1 MGVGKSRKLVT
12 SFTVLVILFF
22 SLMAGVAVYAQV
34 SGATLSG
41 TVTDASGSAVPNA
54 TVSIKN
60 GDTGIIREITTD
72 GAGFY
77 SVPNLPPAVY
87 EVKTTA
93 AGFSTQTQSGIT
105 LTVGAQQTLN
115 FSLKVGQM
123 AENVTV
129 TGEAPQVELTS
140 SALSGEVNETT
151 VRELPLNGRD
161 WSSLSVLEPGVIG
174 IRTQQTTTGTV
185 NRGNRGFGN
194 QLSVAG
200 HRPTENNYRVNGITV
215 NDYSNGSP
223 GSVQG
228 SQLGVDAIQE
238 FSVLTANYTAEY
250 GRTSGGVINAIT
262 KAGTNTFHGD
272 AYWFLRDEGLD
283 ARNEFDPSGVG
294 TPPFHR
300 NQFGG
305 SAGGPVQKGKTF
317 IFGDF
322 EAIRQTKDLSGNST
336 VPSAAARGNP
346 DASGNPTTVAVVGGS
361 PLPAS
366 GPGAALDP
374 DPISHISLLVEPYLK
389 LFPMPTPGLPLNPG
403 GDTGQFLAGI
413 PITFSEDYATARV
426 DHHFS
431 DKDDIDAVWFFDRGP
446 QFAPD
451 VFLLSTTETF
461 SERIMGG
468 IEETHIFSPTLV
480 NTARAGYNRTVG
492 FVGEPGTAL
501 TPAGGDTSL
510 SDGFLPDHPAPI
522 LTGTGLATMQ
532 GTLGDQTL
540 NRHFANSFQFDDD
553 AFYTHGNHAIKFGFS
568 VERIQYNEFSVQR
581 PNGTFSFQG
590 SLDSFLINDPA
601 SFQQG
606 DSAIGKELGTRTTFL
621 AGYIQDNW
629 KFRPNLTLN
638 LGLRYEIAT
647 LPTDSNGPFAVVPSP
662 NISAPPIDVIHP
674 WQTNPTRKDFEPRI
688 GFAWDPFNN
697 GKTSVRGG
705 FGIFDILPGPW
716 VLNIQESG
724 SYPFALTPAVGNL
737 AQGDFPNVPGLNP
750 STAIPSAQAYAPDQN
765 PKRNYAMNWNL
776 TIQRQIT
783 PNLTATLGYVGSH
796 TLHSPF
802 TTDTSNSVGPAGLGF
817 PGTGGVVTTPLGML
831 WPCGPDGTPADGCAV
846 GFLPT
851 GTQGAPLPSLQFNS
865 NVGQLR
871 PTFWDDSASYSGME
885 AQLSKRFSHGLQG
898 EASFTWSKCMDHG
911 SSGDIGD
918 AYQNS
923 YSSEIFFDP
932 GSRNGPCDFNVGK
945 NFVANL
951 IWDVPVPK
959 SDSWAVSHLASG
971 WELGGILTASTGTP
985 FTVDIGG
992 DPIDIKNGDS
1002 MTYPDR
1008 LPNCNPIN
1016 SNWKTTLQYVNLSCF
1031 AAPYAPMS
1039 FVGCASN
1046 SYPGASL
1053 TQLPAGMQ
1061 YCQNLFGDNGRN
1073 SLTGPGL
1080 MNLDFMV
1087 FKNNYIRRISESFN
1101 AQFRAE
1107 IFNILNHPNYLPPI
1121 DNETLFSSNGA
1132 LASGNPG
1139 KLDTTGGF
1147 ESRQIQLSLKMIW

>member
-1 MGVGKSRKLVT
+1 MGLWVSRRIATCLAVL
-12 SFTVLVILFF
+12 FTLFF
-22 SLMAGVAVYAQV
+22 TLHGSVALYAQV
-34 SGATLSG
+34 AGATLSG
-41 TVTDASGSAVPNA
+41 TVTDASGSAVANA
-54 TVSIKN
+54 TVSVKN
-60 GDTGIIREITTD
+60 TSTGIVREITTD
-72 GAGFY
+72 AAGLY
-77 SVPNLPPAVY
+77 AVPNLPPAVY
-87 EVKTTA
+87 DISASAT
-93 AGFSTQTQSGIT
+93 GFSTLVQTGIT

-115 FSLKVGQM
+115 ISLKVGQVS
-123 AENVTV
+123 ENVTV
-129 TGEAPQVELTS
+129 SGEAPQVELTS
-140 SALSGEVNETT
+140 SAISGEVDETT

-262 KAGTNTFHGD
+262 KAGTNNFHGD

-283 ARNEFDPSGVG
+283 ARNAFDPSGAG

-305 SAGGPVQKGKTF
+305 SAGGPIQKGKTF
-317 IFGDF
+317 LFGDF
-322 EAIRQTKDLSGNST
+322 EAIRQTKDLSANST
-336 VPSAAARGNP
+336 VPSAAARAGNLC
-346 DASGNPTTVAVVGGS
+346 STIGPTDPCSDNGGTGPQTITVDPKVV
-361 PLPAS
+361 
-366 GPGAALDP
+366 
-374 DPISHISLLVEPYLK
+374 PYLP
-389 LFPMPTPGLPLNPG
+389 LFPLPTPGLPLNPG

-413 PITFSEDYATARV
+413 PITFSENYATARV

-468 IEETHIFSPTLV
+468 IEETHTFGPSLV
-480 NTARAGYNRTVG
+480 NTARVGYNRTVG
-492 FVGEPGTAL
+492 FVGAPGVAL
-501 TPAGGDTSL
+501 NPLGSDTTL
-510 SDGFLPDHPAPI
+510 SDGFLPGHPAPI
-522 LTGTGLATMQ
+522 ITGTGLATMQ
-532 GTLGDQTL
+532 GTLGDQTA
-540 NRHFANSFQFDDD
+540 NNHFANSYQFFDD
-553 AFYTHGNHAIKFGFS
+553 AFYTHGNHEIKFGFS
-568 VERIQYNEFSVQR
+568 AERIQYNELSVQR

-590 SLDSFLINDPA
+590 SLISFLENQPS

-606 DSAIGKELGTRTTFL
+606 DANVGKELGTRTTFF
-621 AGYIQDNW
+621 AGYVQDNW
-629 KFRPNLTLN
+629 KYRPNLTLN
-638 LGLRYEIAT
+638 IGLRYEIAT
-647 LPTDSNGPFAVVPSP
+647 LPTDANGPFAVVPSP
-662 NISAPPIDVIHP
+662 NISAAPVNVTHP

-688 GFAWDPFNN
+688 GFAWDPFKD
-697 GKTSVRGG
+697 GKTSVRAG

-716 VLNIQESG
+716 VINIQESG
-724 SYPFALTPAVGNL
+724 SFPFALTPALGNL

-750 STAIPSAQAYAPDQN
+750 SSAIPSAQAYAPDQN
-765 PKRNYAMNWNL
+765 PRRNYAMNWNL

-783 PNLTATLGYVGSH
+783 PTLTATLGYVGSH

-802 TTDTSNSVGPAGLGF
+802 TTDTSNSVGPASLGF
-817 PGTGGVVTTPLGML
+817 PGTGGVVSTPLGLL
-831 WPCGPDGTPADGCAV
+831 WPCGPDGKGNACAV

-851 GTQGAPLPSLQFNS
+851 GTQAAPAPSLVFNS

-871 PTFWDDSASYSGME
+871 PTFWDDSAHYSGME
-885 AQLSKRFSHGLQG
+885 AQLNKKFSHGLQG
-898 EASFTWSKCMDHG
+898 ELSFTWSKCMDNG

-923 YSSEIFFDP
+923 YSSLIFFNP
-932 GSRNGPCDFNVGK
+932 GSRNGLCDFDVNKNLVVNV
-945 NFVANL
+945 
-951 IWDVPVPK
+951 IYDIPTPK
-959 SDSWAVSHLASG
+959 SNSWAVSHLAGG
-971 WELGGILTASTGTP
+971 WEIGGILSVSTGTP
-985 FTVDIGG
+985 FTVSMGG

-1002 MTYPDR
+1002 ATFPNR

-1016 SNWKTTLQYVNLSCF
+1016 SNWRTTLQYVNLSCF
-1031 AAPYAPMS
+1031 AAPFAPTS
-1039 FVGCASN
+1039 FTGCATN
-1046 SYPGASL
+1046 SYPGASSA
-1053 TQLPAGMQ
+1053 QLPAGMQ

-1073 SLTGPGL
+1073 SLIGPGL
-1080 MNLDFMV
+1080 TNLDFLA
-1087 FKNNYIRRISESFN
+1087 FKNNYVRRISEAFN
-1101 AQFRAE
+1101 VQFRAE

-1121 DNETLFSSNGA
+1121 DNETIFSSTGA
-1132 LASGNPG
+1132 VASGTPG
-1139 KLDTTGGF
+1139 KLDSTGGF
-1147 ESRQIQLSLKMIW
+1147 ESRQIQLSLKVIW

>member
-1 MGVGKSRKLVT
+1 MGMGISKKLAVT
-12 SFTVLVILFF
+12 YIIVVMVCAC
-22 SLMAGVAVYAQV
+22 LMSGVTIFAQV

-60 GDTGIIREITTD
+60 TDTGIARDITTD
-72 GAGFY
+72 AAGFY
-77 SVPNLPPAVY
+77 SVPNLPPAAY

-93 AGFSTQTQSGIT
+93 SGFSTHTQTGIT

-115 FSLKVGQM
+115 ISLQVGQVS
-123 AENVTV
+123 ENVTV

-140 SALSGEVNETT
+140 SALSGEVDETT

-161 WSSLSVLEPGVIG
+161 WSSLSVLEPGVVG

-262 KAGTNTFHGD
+262 KAGTNNFHGD

-283 ARNEFDPSGVG
+283 TRNAFDPSGAG

-305 SAGGPVQKGKTF
+305 SAGGPIQKGKTF

-346 DASGNPTTVAVVGGS
+346 GPNGTPTTVAVVNGS

-374 DPISHISLLVEPYLK
+374 DPISHISLAVEPYLK
-389 LFPMPTPGLPLNPG
+389 LYPLPNNGLNPG

-413 PITFSEDYATARV
+413 PITFSENYATARV

-431 DKDDIDAVWFFDRGP
+431 DKDDFDAVWFFDRGP

-451 VFLLSTTETF
+451 NLLLSTTETF

-468 IEETHIFSPTLV
+468 LEWTHIFGPSLV
-480 NTARAGYNRTVG
+480 NTARVGYNRTVG
-492 FVGEPGTAL
+492 FVGKPGKAL
-501 TPAGGDTSL
+501 NPLAADTSL
-510 SDGFLPDHPAPI
+510 SDGFLPGNPAPI
-522 LTGTGLATMQ
+522 LTGTGLTTMQ
-532 GTLGDQTL
+532 GTLGDQTA
-540 NRHFANSFQFDDD
+540 NDHYANSYQFYDD
-553 AFYTHGNHAIKFGFS
+553 AFYTHGNHAFKFGFS
-568 VERIQYNEFSVQR
+568 VERIQYNELSVQR
-581 PNGTFSFQG
+581 PNGTFTFQG
-590 SLDSFLINDPA
+590 SLDSLLINKPS

-606 DSAIGKELGTRTTFL
+606 DSAIGKELGTRTTFF

-629 KFRPNLTLN
+629 KIRPNLTLN

-662 NISAPPIDVIHP
+662 NISAAPINVAHP
-674 WQTNPTRKDFEPRI
+674 WQTNPTKKDFEPRI
-688 GFAWDPFNN
+688 GFAWDPFKD
-697 GKTSVRGG
+697 GKSSVRGG

-716 VLNIQESG
+716 VTNIQESG

-750 STAIPSAQAYAPDQN
+750 ATAIPSAQAYAPDQN
-765 PKRNYAMNWNL
+765 PRRNYAMNWNL

-783 PNLTATLGYVGSH
+783 PTLTATIGYVGSH

-802 TTDTSNSVGPAGLGF
+802 TTDTSNSVGP
-817 PGTGGVVTTPLGML
+817 PQVITTPLGLL
-831 WPCGPDGTPADGCAV
+831 WPCGPDGTVADGCAV
-846 GFLPT
+846 GFLPS
-851 GTQGAPLPSLQFNS
+851 GTEGAPSPSTVFNS
-865 NVGQLR
+865 HVGQLR
-871 PTFWDDSASYSGME
+871 PTFWDDAAHYNGLE
-885 AQLSKRFSHGLQG
+885 AHLTKNFSHGLQG
-898 EASFTWSKCMDHG
+898 EASFTWSRCFDHG

-923 YSSEIFFDP
+923 YSSLIFFNP
-932 GSRNGPCDFNVGK
+932 GSRNGPCDFDVNK
-945 NFVANL
+945 NFVGNL
-951 IWDVPVPK
+951 IYDIPIPK
-959 SDSWAVSHLASG
+959 SSSSVVSHLAGG
-971 WELGGILTASTGTP
+971 WEVGGILSVSTGTP
-985 FTVDIGG
+985 FTLSLGG
-992 DPIDIKNGDS
+992 DPIGIKNGDS
-1002 MTYPDR
+1002 ATYPDR
-1008 LPNCNPIN
+1008 ISGCNPIN
-1016 SNWKTTLQYVNLSCF
+1016 SNWRTTLQYVNLSCF
-1031 AAPYAPMS
+1031 AAPYAPASMAS
-1039 FVGCASN
+1039 QCATN

-1053 TQLPAGMQ
+1053 AQLPSGMI
-1061 YCQNLFGDNGRN
+1061 YCQNLFGNSGRN
-1073 SLTGPGL
+1073 SLVGPGL
-1080 MNLDFMV
+1080 TNLDFMV
-1087 FKNNYIRRISESFN
+1087 FKNNYVRRISESFN
-1101 AQFRAE
+1101 VQFRAE
-1107 IFNILNHPNYLPPI
+1107 FFNILNHPNYLPPI
-1121 DNETLFSSNGA
+1121 DNETIFSSSGA
-1132 LASGNPG
+1132 LASGTPG

-1147 ESRQIQLSLKMIW
+1147 ESRQIQLSLKVIW

>member
-1 MGVGKSRKLVT
+1 MGVGRSRKLTT
-12 SFTVLVILFF
+12 SITVLLTVVF
-22 SLMAGVAVYAQV
+22 SLMTGVAAHAQV
-34 SGATLSG
+34 AGATLSG
-41 TVTDASGSAVPNA
+41 TVTDASGSPVANA

-60 GDTGIIREITTD
+60 TDTGIVREITTD
-72 GAGFY
+72 SAGLY
-77 SVPNLPPAVY
+77 SAPNLPPAVY
-87 EVKTTA
+87 DVTA
-93 AGFSTQTQSGIT
+93 TSTGFSTMVQTGIT

-115 FSLKVGQM
+115 ISLKVGQIT
-123 AENVTV
+123 ENVTV
-129 TGEAPQVELTS
+129 SGEAPQVELTS
-140 SALSGEVNETT
+140 SAISGEVNETT

-194 QLSVAG
+194 QLSVSG

-262 KAGTNTFHGD
+262 KAGTNSFHGD

-283 ARNEFDPSGVG
+283 ARNAFDPAGPNVG

-305 SAGGPVQKGKTF
+305 SAGGPIQKGKTF

-322 EAIRQTKDLSGNST
+322 EAIRQVKDLSGNST
-336 VPSAAARGNP
+336 VPSASARGNP
-346 DASGNPTTVAVVGGS
+346 DANGNPTTVAVVGGV
-361 PLPAS
+361 PLPAA

-374 DPISHISLLVEPYLK
+374 DPISHISLAVEPYLK
-389 LFPMPTPGLPLNPG
+389 LFPLPNNGLNAG

-451 VFLLSTTETF
+451 VLLLSTTQTF

-468 IEETHIFSPTLV
+468 IEETHTFGPSLV
-480 NTARAGYNRTVG
+480 NTARVGYNRTVG
-492 FVGEPGTAL
+492 FVGKPGTAL
-501 TPAGGDTSL
+501 NPLAANTSL
-510 SDGFLPDHPAPI
+510 SDGFLPGHPAPI
-522 LTGTGLATMQ
+522 ITGTGLATMQ
-532 GTLGDQTL
+532 GTLGDQTA
-540 NRHFANSFQFDDD
+540 NNHYANSYQFYDD

-568 VERIQYNEFSVQR
+568 VERIQYNELSVQR
-581 PNGTFSFQG
+581 PNGTFTFQG
-590 SLDSFLINDPA
+590 SLDSLLINAPS

-606 DSAIGKELGTRTTFL
+606 DSAIGKELGTRTTFF

-629 KFRPNLTLN
+629 KYKPNLTLN
-638 LGLRYEIAT
+638 IGLRYEIAT

-662 NISAPPIDVIHP
+662 NISAPPINVVHP

-688 GFAWDPFNN
+688 GFAWDPFKD
-697 GKTSVRGG
+697 GKTSVRAS

-716 VLNIQESG
+716 VTNIQESG

-750 STAIPSAQAYAPDQN
+750 ATAIPTAQAYAPDQN
-765 PKRNYAMNWNL
+765 PRRNYAMNWNL
-776 TIQRQIT
+776 TVQRQIT
-783 PNLTATLGYVGSH
+783 STLTATLGFVGSH

-802 TTDTSNSVGPAGLGF
+802 TTDTSNSVGPANLGF
-817 PGTGGVVTTPLGML
+817 PGTGGVVTTPLGLL
-831 WPCGPDGTPADGCAV
+831 WPCGPDGKGDACAV
-846 GFLPT
+846 GFLPS
-851 GTQGAPLPSLQFNS
+851 GTQAAPMPSLQFNS

-871 PTFWDDSASYSGME
+871 PTFWDDAASYSAME

-898 EASFTWSKCMDHG
+898 EASFTWSKCIDHG

-923 YSSEIFFDP
+923 YSSEIFFNP

-945 NFVANL
+945 NFVGNL
-951 IWDVPVPK
+951 IWDIPVPK
-959 SDSWAVSHLASG
+959 SDTWVVSHLANG

-985 FTVDIGG
+985 FTLSMGG

-1002 MTYPDR
+1002 ATYPNR

-1016 SNWKTTLQYVNLSCF
+1016 SDWRTTLQYVNLSCF
-1031 AAPYAPMS
+1031 AAPFAPTS
-1039 FVGCASN
+1039 FVGCATN
-1046 SYPGASL
+1046 SYPGAAAA
-1053 TQLPAGMQ
+1053 QLPAGMQ
-1061 YCQNLFGDNGRN
+1061 YCQNLFGNNGRN
-1073 SLTGPGL
+1073 SLVGPGL
-1080 MNLDFMV
+1080 ANLDFMV
-1087 FKNNYIRRISESFN
+1087 FKNNYIRRISEAFN
-1101 AQFRAE
+1101 VQFRAE

-1121 DNETLFSSNGA
+1121 DNETIFSGSGA
-1132 LASGNPG
+1132 LASGTPG
-1139 KLDTTGGF
+1139 KLDSTGGF
-1147 ESRQIQLSLKMIW
+1147 ESRQIQLSLKVIW